1 MYWFYKNVCY
11 ENLKMIYFK
20 LYEIVKLFSFF
31 PLIYVKMIVLELKD
45 WKCHIRCLKDF
56 FYWKIKS

>member
-45 WKCHIRCLKDF
+45 
-56 FYWKIKS
+56 